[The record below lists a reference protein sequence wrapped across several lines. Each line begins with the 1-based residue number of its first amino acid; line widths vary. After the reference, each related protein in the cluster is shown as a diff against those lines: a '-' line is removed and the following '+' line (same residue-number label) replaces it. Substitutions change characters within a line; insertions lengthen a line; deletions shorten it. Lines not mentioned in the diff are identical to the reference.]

1 MLKLIKDSLN
11 PKSRY
16 SSKRVSLIIS
26 QFLFGLQI
34 FLDIIVHVI
43 ILLFVTP
50 KPDVEFYRIMATVQ
64 ITGLSLNAITIWWNL
79 GAIKSVDVAFSKL
92 MEFRF
97 KNLLPKNHNQS
108 YSQYPTYG
116 NMPYTDNPLTN
127 NTENEN
133 TDESSKGL

>member
-1 MLKLIKDSLN
+1 MLKLIRDSLN
-11 PKSRY
+11 PKSKY
-16 SSKRVSLIIS
+16 SSKRVSLLIS

-50 KPDVEFYRIMATVQ
+50 KPDVEFYKIMATVQ

-97 KNLLPKNHNQS
+97 KNLFPKHHNQ
-108 YSQYPTYG
+108 YYPQYPAYG
-116 NMPYTDNPLTN
+116 NTPYTEEPLN
-127 NTENEN
+127 ENTENEIIN
-133 TDESSKGL
+133 ESDKRF